1 MIDVTVAA
9 AVHVRPHTGRGPATR
24 RWTPDE
30 KAERRKEL
38 EDAEAFLSKARIEAP
53 AVAGVGDPAEAIVDE
68 AREEEPLA

>member
-1 MIDVTVAA
+1 VD
-9 AVHVRPHTGRGPATR
+9 
-24 RWTPDE
+24 PDE

-68 AREEEPLA
+68 AREEEPLAYSCRAPEPSRIDFRWTR